1 MKKLTN
7 KWAKALIVI
16 IGVALLLTGA
26 GYLGL
31 QYLKSELNAKL
42 SSCTLE
48 NKRFMTVLDFES
60 IFDLD
65 N

>member
-1 MKKLTN
+1 MKELTS

-31 QYLKSELNAKL
+31 QYLKSELKAKL
-42 SSCTLE
+42 SSCTPY
-48 NKRFMTVLDFES
+48 
-60 IFDLD
+60 
-65 N
+65 